1 MICLGWVGVVQ
12 MLMFAPLMVAGVL
25 KVNDGV
31 LLLAVKLDAN
41 DNRAVRVRVVVL
53 KSLKV
58 LSNLWP

>member
-1 MICLGWVGVVQ
+1 MS
-12 MLMFAPLMVAGVL
+12 MFAPLMVAGVL